1 MRADAT
7 HGNATGG
14 TLRSV
19 EPSAHVFADDGAIPN
34 NPTLPFLVYS
44 GALELPRDD
53 PAAPCEAV
61 FEGNG
66 WGRAW
71 RNGIYPF
78 PHYHSTAHEVLGIC
92 RGEARVRFGGAAGI
106 VLAVRRGDVVVI
118 PAGVG
123 HQNLGASADLL
134 VVGAYPAGQR
144 WDLCY
149 GKPQERSRAL
159 RNITR
164 VPLPSTDPLY
174 GAEGPLVERWLR
186 RA

>member
-1 MRADAT
+1 MTSDVPRAGAAGRT
-7 HGNATGG
+7 V
-14 TLRSV
+14 RSV
-19 EPSAHVFADDGAIPN
+19 EASAHVFVDDGAIPN
-34 NPTLPFLVYS
+34 NPALPLLVYP
-44 GALELPRDD
+44 GALDLPGDD
-53 PAAPCEAV
+53 PAAACETV
-61 FEGNG
+61 FESNG
-66 WGRAW
+66 WGGAW

-106 VLAVRRGDVVVI
+106 VLPVRAGDAVVI

-123 HQNLGASADLL
+123 HQNLGADADLL

-149 GKPQERSRAL
+149 GRPDERPQAL
-159 RNITR
+159 RNIAR
-164 VPLPSTDPLY
+164 VPLPATDPLY
-174 GAEGPLVERWLR
+174 GAAGPLIEQWLQ